1 MIFMPVRRQLV
12 FFSCTEEQA
21 SVRDFV
27 CMFVQ
32 LAHMGYFMGM
42 PAFYWVAQLPETVEW
57 VLWDLEVPRFS
68 LF

>member
-1 MIFMPVRRQLV
+1 
-12 FFSCTEEQA
+12 
-21 SVRDFV
+21 
-27 CMFVQ
+27 MFVQ
-32 LAHMGYFMGM
+32 LANMGYFMGM